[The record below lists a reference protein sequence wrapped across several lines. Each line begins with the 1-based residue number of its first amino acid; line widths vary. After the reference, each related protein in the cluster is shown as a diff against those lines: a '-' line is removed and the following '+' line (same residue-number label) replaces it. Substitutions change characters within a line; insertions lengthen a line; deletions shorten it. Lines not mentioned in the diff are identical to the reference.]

1 MYAACVCQRRK
12 GSRVGKIRRTGGERE
27 RRSCMVVFRE
37 DGRVVLREDGSW
49 SIVSLSSAPLTGLL
63 LVAAVRLKR
72 ADREYQEENRK
83 G

>member
-1 MYAACVCQRRK
+1 
-12 GSRVGKIRRTGGERE
+12 
-27 RRSCMVVFRE
+27 MVVFRE